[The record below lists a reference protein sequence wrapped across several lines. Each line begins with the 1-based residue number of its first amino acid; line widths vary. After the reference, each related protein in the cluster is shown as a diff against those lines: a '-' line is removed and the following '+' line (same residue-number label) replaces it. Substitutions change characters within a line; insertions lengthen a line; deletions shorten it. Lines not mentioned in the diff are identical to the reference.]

1 MDLIALRLQFLY
13 RRMIARRRKIIARIM
28 QEYKEDMASVIRA
41 TWLAYKARKQFLVY
55 LANKDKMEA
64 SATRIQ
70 VPQPAT

>member
-1 MDLIALRLQFLY
+1 
-13 RRMIARRRKIIARIM
+13 M